1 MEIKFNSES
10 ERINYYLAL
19 TKIESYV
26 SFDRE
31 IYFFTSLG
39 RYDIISQLNAY
50 DCQVKK
56 TFGYALH
63 NLFNSLRLLK
73 KEILI
78 ALKSKRGN

>member
-1 MEIKFNSES
+1 MEIKFNGES
-10 ERINYYLAL
+10 ERINYHLAL

-26 SFDRE
+26 SFDSE

-39 RYDIISQLNAY
+39 RFDIISQLNAY

-56 TFGYALH
+56 TFRYALH

-73 KEILI
+73 KEILS
-78 ALKSKRGN
+78 ALLKKQ

>member
-10 ERINYYLAL
+10 ERINYHLAL

-26 SFDRE
+26 SFDSE

-39 RYDIISQLNAY
+39 RSDIISHLHDY

-56 TFGYALH
+56 TFGYALR

-73 KEILI
+73 KEIMSELI
-78 ALKSKRGN
+78 KKRGN

>member
-10 ERINYYLAL
+10 ERINYHLAL

-26 SFDRE
+26 SFDSE
-31 IYFFTSLG
+31 IYFFTSIG
-39 RYDIISQLNAY
+39 RSDIISQLNAY

-63 NLFNSLRLLK
+63 NLSSSLRLLK
-73 KEILI
+73 KEILS
-78 ALKSKRGN
+78 ALINKQ

>member
-10 ERINYYLAL
+10 ERINYHLAL

-26 SFDRE
+26 GFDSE
-31 IYFFTSLG
+31 IYFFTLQG
-39 RYDIISQLNAY
+39 RSDIISYLHDY

-63 NLFNSLRLLK
+63 SLSSSMRLLK
-73 KEILI
+73 KEILS
-78 ALKSKRGN
+78 ALTNKQ